1 MQVIETDSKA
11 RDLTQNCRV
20 EHRSHAYVLHGIKFV
35 GDEEQSEN

>member
-20 EHRSHAYVLHGIKFV
+20 EHRSHACVLHGIKFV